1 MPMSWSHVVTDAD
14 GDPSCILGMMTI
26 NNFCINL
33 KVNSKPYMRSEIVSR
48 LTSTIQWKQSVSF
61 RLGKDWINHS
71 CVLIF
76 SCMFIIQ
83 KKNGPNA
90 ITNVMTNHN
99 AHNMIVC
106 ECVCVCTCVRA
117 GVCACVRACV
127 GACVCVFIYIYLYVY
142 IHLSVCLSVC
152 LSVYLSI
159 FLSIMY

>member
-1 MPMSWSHVVTDAD
+1 
-14 GDPSCILGMMTI
+14 
-26 NNFCINL
+26 
-33 KVNSKPYMRSEIVSR
+33 MRSYTRGPCLCTV
-48 LTSTIQWKQSVSF
+48 
-61 RLGKDWINHS
+61 WINHS

-127 GACVCVFIYIYLYVY
+127 CVHIYIYLYVY

-152 LSVYLSI
+152 LFIYLS
-159 FLSIMY
+159 FYLSCISCNNKQLAVMHKFDLVMTFTYILRSPKQIA